1 MALGRVMNVMLLVT
15 VVAIAAVVLV
25 IAWTVRDHRSAE
37 ARWQATTWGL
47 AAVSFLLLTSGLWAL
62 ALLKTGPIA
71 VLGSG
76 VMALALATV
85 CLLHLRRP
93 RAALVCLLAHV
104 SISIQLVAM
113 LNLADEANYWN
124 WTIWPAAFGAVML
137 LASRDR
143 ARVLSG

>member
-1 MALGRVMNVMLLVT
+1 M
-15 VVAIAAVVLV
+15 
-25 IAWTVRDHRSAE
+25 
-37 ARWQATTWGL
+37 
-47 AAVSFLLLTSGLWAL
+47 
-62 ALLKTGPIA
+62 
-71 VLGSG
+71 
-76 VMALALATV
+76 
-85 CLLHLRRP
+85 
-93 RAALVCLLAHV
+93 CLLAHV